1 MHIMKFCGYKSR
13 DAILRLKDEQE
24 VTKMFRTAIELQEP
38 IPEEDRKIT
47 FGIFE
52 KNPTM
57 LKVLPGVD
65 PGFKRFLKMVE
76 GLVPKTVTKK
86 TVSNMHAP
94 KRRRSSD
101 IISTDAS
108 PAENGI
114 VNLIGE
120 VTPGPTKEDLDER
133 FRRWF
138 DKELPSL
145 SPNTSVDDAM
155 KSFTLKRNSNG
166 SFAYKCIRCSIT
178 VTISNLGPT
187 KTSISNGTRHMTRS
201 CWLNTK
207 RAKIMPQS
215 QLTTFF
221 AAKPSPKL
229 GKDNTVRTFVP
240 DTEDPLGDVDL
251 SIKRP
256 LMCGTSN
263 STNDRAMSSA
273 LITTTTSVNATATSV
288 NATAALVNASTPV
301 SIAWSLPRPG
311 SDKKTKNL

>member
-1 MHIMKFCGYKSR
+1 
-13 DAILRLKDEQE
+13 
-24 VTKMFRTAIELQEP
+24 
-38 IPEEDRKIT
+38 
-47 FGIFE
+47 
-52 KNPTM
+52 
-57 LKVLPGVD
+57 
-65 PGFKRFLKMVE
+65 
-76 GLVPKTVTKK
+76 
-86 TVSNMHAP
+86 MHAP
-94 KRRRSSD
+94 KRRRSND

-120 VTPGPTKEDLDER
+120 VTPGSTKEYLDER

-145 SPNTSVDDAM
+145 SP
-155 KSFTLKRNSNG
+155 

-178 VTISNLGPT
+178 VTIPNLGPT

-207 RAKIMPQS
+207 NAKIMPQS

-229 GKDNTVRTFVP
+229 GKDNTVRTFVS
-240 DTEDPLGDVDL
+240 DAEDPFGDVDL

-263 STNDRAMSSA
+263 STNDRAMPSA
-273 LITTTTSVNATATSV
+273 LITTTTSVNATAASVNTTATSVNATATSVNATATSV

-301 SIAWSLPRPG
+301 SIASSLPRPG